1 MKVVTA
7 NRHAWLCDGY
17 TNLIVLGVYA
27 LVISLLIGRGTYNVA
42 LGIMAIGLIWQSAAG
57 EQRLYT
63 NGPLRWFLVSG
74 MLLFVQGFLAATGP
88 VGKSPYVILWCML
101 ATLGVMQF
109 PRRDESR
116 WLHEIAL
123 KSILIAFVVMHLI
136 FTVFMTGWRYEGR
149 PGMFSNI
156 HFMSQYA
163 VITLPLLA
171 FATKYSRPQ
180 VRGILALA
188 ILGDVWLL
196 LASRSRPG
204 YLAIVAATLVVIPFI
219 ASHLRWRILVIMA
232 IVLGIIYYG
241 NIANFSTRVEDL
253 VANFSMDERWEIWLE
268 SIRLQQNSTGL
279 QWLFGHG
286 LGRFV
291 YDYQVVS
298 QLHGIKLYVGPH
310 NFIMEILYSHGV
322 LGLLVVTLLLGWFFC
337 RLVVVTWREGA
348 GIDKGLGMLLISV
361 ATAQLAHGFFTIPFF
376 SRDYLLPFSFVLGA
390 GFMYIDKS
398 VK

>member
-1 MKVVTA
+1 
-7 NRHAWLCDGY
+7 
-17 TNLIVLGVYA
+17 
-27 LVISLLIGRGTYNVA
+27 
-42 LGIMAIGLIWQSAAG
+42 
-57 EQRLYT
+57 
-63 NGPLRWFLVSG
+63 
-74 MLLFVQGFLAATGP
+74 
-88 VGKSPYVILWCML
+88 
-101 ATLGVMQF
+101 
-109 PRRDESR
+109 
-116 WLHEIAL
+116 
-123 KSILIAFVVMHLI
+123 
-136 FTVFMTGWRYEGR
+136 
-149 PGMFSNI
+149 
-156 HFMSQYA
+156 
-163 VITLPLLA
+163 
-171 FATKYSRPQ
+171 
-180 VRGILALA
+180 
-188 ILGDVWLL
+188 
-196 LASRSRPG
+196 
-204 YLAIVAATLVVIPFI
+204 VAATLVVIPFI

-361 ATAQLAHGFFTIPFF
+361 ATAQFAHGFFTIPFF